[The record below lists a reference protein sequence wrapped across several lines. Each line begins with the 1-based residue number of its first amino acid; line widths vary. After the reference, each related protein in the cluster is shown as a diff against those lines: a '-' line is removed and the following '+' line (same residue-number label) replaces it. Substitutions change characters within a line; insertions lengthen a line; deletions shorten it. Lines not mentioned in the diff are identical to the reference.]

1 MALWAAAAASARG
14 PRTEVVVTLGAP
26 SLAQATAQSR
36 ALTAAAKHRRLDLQ
50 TPTSVSYLRGLA
62 SAQRALQ
69 RRIAAA
75 VPAANVRWHYS
86 VVLDALAVDLP
97 SSAVGRLSRLPGV
110 AQVYPSVRYHT
121 LGATGPL
128 LNQTPALIGA
138 PSLWGPT
145 LSTAGNGMKIGIIDD
160 GIDQTHP
167 FFNPSGFTMP
177 AGFPKGNRAYTTKKV
192 IVARAFPPPSP
203 KWRYADLPFDPK
215 LSEHGTHVA
224 GIAAGDNGV
233 RAGGVIV
240 SGIAPRAYLGN
251 YKVLAIPTVSGV
263 GPDGNAPEIAKAIEA
278 AVADGMDVI
287 NLSLGEPEVEPS
299 RDIVV
304 KAINGAAAAGV
315 VPAIAAG
322 NDFDAFGRGSIGSP
336 GSAQGAITSAA
347 VSKSR
352 VIASS
357 STGDASFSSSGPT
370 PVSLLMKPDVSGP
383 GVNVL
388 SSVPQRDD
396 LWQRFDGTSMAS
408 PHVAGAAALLKERH
422 PAWTVEQ
429 IKSALE
435 QTGTPVYSSLSHTSE
450 VPSTREGGGLIY
462 LPNADDPKIF
472 AAPTGLSF
480 KLLHPGQSASRTV
493 QLSDAGGGGGAW
505 SVSVE
510 QRGDQGSVA
519 VTAPAAV
526 NVAGTLDVQ
535 ASVAAGAPEADVTGF
550 VVLTRSADSRR
561 IPFWLRVTSPQLSRQ
576 KHGELKKT
584 GTYQGNT
591 SGRPAFV
598 DTYRYPDDP
607 SGVRIPVNL
616 NGPEQVFRVKLA
628 KPVANFGVAVIDQ
641 RPGVSIEPRVVAEDD
656 ENRLTGYPALPINL
670 NPYLACFLQ
679 CREPAAGAILP
690 TAGTYDVVFDSTRQS
705 NAGRFTF
712 RFWIGDKT
720 RPTTRLLTRTLKGN
734 APLRL
739 RVTDLGSGIDPESLV
754 ARVDGVNTSVSYSRS
769 KQLATISLARLAGAS
784 PGRHKLVFQASDY
797 QESRN
802 MEDVGPILPNT
813 RILTTTFK
821 VR

>member
-1 MALWAAAAASARG
+1 
-14 PRTEVVVTLGAP
+14 
-26 SLAQATAQSR
+26 
-36 ALTAAAKHRRLDLQ
+36 
-50 TPTSVSYLRGLA
+50 
-62 SAQRALQ
+62 
-69 RRIAAA
+69 
-75 VPAANVRWHYS
+75 VRWHYS

-97 SSAVGRLSRLPGV
+97 SSAVGRLSRLQGV
-110 AQVYPSVRYHT
+110 AQVYPSVRYHA
-121 LGATGPL
+121 LGGTGPL

-160 GIDQTHP
+160 GVDQTHR

-177 AGFPKGNRAYTTKKV
+177 AGFPKGNRAYTTNKV
-192 IVARAFPPPSP
+192 IAARAFAPPSP
-203 KWRYADLPFDPK
+203 KWHNANLPFDPE

-233 RAGGVIV
+233 HAGGVIV

-251 YKVLAIPTVSGV
+251 YKVLSIPTVSGV
-263 GPDGNAPEIAKAIEA
+263 GPDGNAPEIAKGIEA

-304 KAINGAAAAGV
+304 RAINGAAAAGV

-322 NDFDAFGRGSIGSP
+322 NDFDAFGRGSVGSP

-347 VSKSR
+347 ASKSR

-357 STGDASFSSSGPT
+357 SSGDASFSSGGPT
-370 PVSLLMKPDVSGP
+370 PVSLQMKPDVTGP
-383 GVNVL
+383 GVRVL
-388 SSVPQRDD
+388 SSVPQRDG
-396 LWQRFDGTSMAS
+396 LWQQFDGTSMAS

-422 PAWTVEQ
+422 PGWTVEQ

-435 QTGTPVYSSLSHTSE
+435 QTGTPVYSSSNHTSE
-450 VPSTREGGGLIY
+450 VPSTRQGGGLIY
-462 LPNADDPKIF
+462 LPDADDPKIF

-493 QLSDAGGGGGAW
+493 QLTDAGGGADVW

-510 QRGDQGSVA
+510 QLGDQGSVA

-526 NVAGTLDVQ
+526 NVPGPLDVQ
-535 ASVAAGAPEADVTGF
+535 ASVAAGAPQADVTGF
-550 VVLTRSADSRR
+550 VVLTRGADSRR
-561 IPFWLRVTSPQLSRQ
+561 IPFWLRVTSPKLSRQ

-584 GTYQGNT
+584 GTYHGNT
-591 SGRPAFV
+591 TGRPALV
-598 DTYRYPDDP
+598 DTYRYPDNP
-607 SGVRIPVNL
+607 SGVGIPVNL
-616 NGPEQVFRVKLA
+616 DGPEQVFTVKLA
-628 KPVANFGVAVIDQ
+628 KPLANFGVAVIDHG
-641 RPGVSIEPRVVAEDD
+641 PGVSIQPRVVADDD

-670 NPYLACFLQ
+670 NPYLAIFFAP
-679 CREPAAGAILP
+679 EPVAGAILP
-690 TAGTYDVVFDSTRQS
+690 TAGNYDVVFDSTNRS
-705 NAGRFTF
+705 NAGKFTF
-712 RFWIGDKT
+712 RFWTGDTT
-720 RPTTRLLTRTLKGN
+720 RPAARLLTRTVKSTGS
-734 APLRL
+734 LRL
-739 RVTDLGSGIDPESLV
+739 RVTDGGSGIDPVSLV
-754 ARVDGVNTSVSYSRS
+754 VSIDGEKARASYSRRKS
-769 KQLATISLARLAGAS
+769 TVTIPVGLATT
-784 PGRHKLVFQASDY
+784 PGRHKLVFQVSDY

-821 VR
+821 AK